1 MENIKNIKNITMDT
15 VADAAAVKITPRTTF
30 GELLTILGLEAG
42 QKRIGRTPKRAALL
56 AESGEAVVQ
65 MCGISVF
72 RNGYAL
78 YENGFG
84 RYSVLWLPYC
94 TRFTYCFNKL
104 RDAEKDYLREIA
116 DLPEDGFKKWK
127 WMPVIALFGEERIT
141 QKLNRGFGNADTK
154 NNESSE
160 DDEVEIEPED
170 IDWEGLNFVWDD
182 ETLGVDP
189 LNAVIRRETREN
201 MLAAMTDKQREVFIL
216 YHKYGWTQQQIA
228 YIMKVSQQAVNK
240 LLSKANLKVQKYF

>member
-1 MENIKNIKNITMDT
+1 MENIKNIENIT
-15 VADAAAVKITPRTTF
+15 ANAAITPRTTF

-42 QKRIGRTPKRAALL
+42 QKRTGRTPKRAALL

-65 MCGISVF
+65 MRGISVF
-72 RNGYAL
+72 QNGYAL

-94 TRFTYCFNKL
+94 TRFTYFFNKL
-104 RDAEKDYLREIA
+104 RDAEKDYLRETA
-116 DLPEDGFKKWK
+116 GLPEDGFTTWK

-189 LNAVIRRETREN
+189 LNAVIRRETRKN

-228 YIMKVSQQAVNK
+228 DYLCIDQTTVRDRLRLAAKKVK
-240 LLSKANLKVQKYF
+240 KILS

>member
-1 MENIKNIKNITMDT
+1 MENIKNIKNITAD
-15 VADAAAVKITPRTTF
+15 VAITPRTTF

-42 QKRIGRTPKRAALL
+42 QKRTGRTPKRAALL
-56 AESGEAVVQ
+56 AESGEAVVK

-104 RDAEKDYLREIA
+104 RDAEKDYLRETA
-116 DLPEDGFKKWK
+116 GLPEDGFAAWK

-228 YIMKVSQQAVNK
+228 TILNNSRATVREHLRYASQ
-240 LLSKANLKVQKYF
+240 KAKKYFG

>member
-1 MENIKNIKNITMDT
+1 M
-15 VADAAAVKITPRTTF
+15 
-30 GELLTILGLEAG
+30 
-42 QKRIGRTPKRAALL
+42 
-56 AESGEAVVQ
+56 
-65 MCGISVF
+65 
-72 RNGYAL
+72 
-78 YENGFG
+78 
-84 RYSVLWLPYC
+84 
-94 TRFTYCFNKL
+94 
-104 RDAEKDYLREIA
+104 
-116 DLPEDGFKKWK
+116 PEDGFAAWK

-182 ETLGVDP
+182 ETLGVDL

-216 YHKYGWTQQQIA
+216 YHKYGWTQQRIA
-228 YIMKVSQQAVNK
+228 DAIGVSALRFSAPVPPVLNVAVKRDSPPRPLCIASYQEKAVYRNILINK
-240 LLSKANLKVQKYF
+240 YAQTVHSIRI

>member
-1 MENIKNIKNITMDT
+1 MENIKNIKNITAD
-15 VADAAAVKITPRTTF
+15 VAITPRTTF

-42 QKRIGRTPKRAALL
+42 QKRTGRTPKRATLL
-56 AESGEAVVQ
+56 AESGEAVVK

-104 RDAEKDYLREIA
+104 RDAEKDYLRETA
-116 DLPEDGFKKWK
+116 GLPEDGFAAWK

>member
-1 MENIKNIKNITMDT
+1 MENIKNITANT
-15 VADAAAVKITPRTTF
+15 VANAAAVKITPRTTF

-42 QKRIGRTPKRAALL
+42 QKRTGRTPKRAALL

-65 MCGISVF
+65 MRGISVF

-94 TRFTYCFNKL
+94 TRFTYHFNKL
-104 RDAEKDYLREIA
+104 RDAEKDYLRETV
-116 DLPEDGFKKWK
+116 DLPEDGFKTWK

-160 DDEVEIEPED
+160 DDEIEIEPED

-201 MLAAMTDKQREVFIL
+201 MLAAMTDKQREVFVL
-216 YHKYGWTQQQIA
+216 YCKYGWTQQRIA
-228 YIMKVSQQAVNK
+228 DEIGVSQRAVSYR
-240 LLSKANLKVQKYF
+240 LDETYKVVRKFF